1 MNTKIPEYA
10 DILQVLL
17 TMSVVICVGGATLLF
32 LRSGG
37 NRSRRL
43 LSLVMFTWGLIYMTR
58 VIGMLTGIL
67 NFDFTSTGVL
77 DVLVLVAGNFFL
89 IVLLLYPLEIVRP
102 GWLNL
107 RRIGLLLLPYIM
119 LVLFYYAVL
128 PLLGQKILV
137 LHDIDDFFEHIGEF
151 NVWYRLLLL
160 VSIGFYLLSLLRLT
174 WRYREVYQQWCQSN
188 YAATED
194 MEISWLR
201 NYIIGVFLIGCAYFW
216 LLFDGNTR
224 CFVVHNLMVQLFFC
238 YTLYKGLFH
247 YNPYTEDFFS
257 HTLDEMTARRE
268 AVCKEEQ
275 LLSGDIFE
283 NFNLSEDDSA
293 FLGKLSTYRD
303 EVARWMTDKKPYLNK
318 DFKLMDVSE
327 FLPLNR
333 TYLSRVFNEG
343 FGDSFSS
350 VVRSYRMREAEI
362 LLVSNPDIPVGQ
374 IGERCGFSSPAVFH
388 RSFVQCHDGMTPSRY
403 RKRSAKP

>member
-17 TMSVVICVGGATLLF
+17 TMSVVICVGGAALLF

-43 LSLVMFTWGLIYMTR
+43 LSLVMFAWGLIYMTR

-77 DVLVLVAGNFFL
+77 DILVLVAGNFFL

-137 LHDIDDFFEHIGEF
+137 LRDIDDFFEHIGEF

-160 VSIGFYLLSLLRLT
+160 ISIGFYLLLLLRLT

-201 NYIIGVFLIGCAYFW
+201 NYTIGVFLIGCAYFW
-216 LLFDGNTR
+216 LLFDGNTG
-224 CFVVHNLMVQLFFC
+224 CFIVHN
-238 YTLYKGLFH
+238 
-247 YNPYTEDFFS
+247 
-257 HTLDEMTARRE
+257 
-268 AVCKEEQ
+268 
-275 LLSGDIFE
+275 
-283 NFNLSEDDSA
+283 
-293 FLGKLSTYRD
+293 
-303 EVARWMTDKKPYLNK
+303 
-318 DFKLMDVSE
+318 
-327 FLPLNR
+327 
-333 TYLSRVFNEG
+333 
-343 FGDSFSS
+343 
-350 VVRSYRMREAEI
+350 
-362 LLVSNPDIPVGQ
+362 GQ
-374 IGERCGFSSPAVFH
+374 
-388 RSFVQCHDGMTPSRY
+388 
-403 RKRSAKP
+403 